1 MRIYLGETI
10 PRCLECALSLLG
22 NVRQVLASSEV
33 TSWLPADVVFTLRVT
48 RDVPE
53 AEEPSVRADPP
64 ALPVSALGG

>member
-1 MRIYLGETI
+1 M
-10 PRCLECALSLLG
+10 
-22 NVRQVLASSEV
+22 RQVLASSEV

-64 ALPVSALGG
+64 ALPVSALGS